1 MDDELKAVYMGNDQ
15 PEPPKQSFGSQF
27 WELFKQ
33 SVIMQATLS
42 FLMVGTYCY
51 LTIAGKPISPEFFTL
66 LGLIVGFFFGGKM
79 GLAQGKEAV
88 RASNQ
93 SK

>member
-1 MDDELKAVYMGNDQ
+1 MDDEIRKAYAEDEQ
-15 PEPPKQSFGSQF
+15 PEQPKQSFGSQF
-27 WELFKQ
+27 WDLFKQ
-33 SVIMQATLS
+33 SVIMQASLS

-79 GLAQGKEAV
+79 GLAQGKEAE
-88 RASNQ
+88 RASMQ